1 MNNLKKYTVTV
12 IGMCILTIYCL
23 SRLFEI
29 DIEYLFHITI
39 FSLTSC
45 LLIKLI
51 YWYNIKKN
59 SEKENF
65 LRLSFVVLTYI
76 LPLYMIIQEYSL
88 IIDIVILKLSLLII
102 FIFSII
108 GMLIEKY
115 LFYTESKNLE
125 NL

>member
-12 IGMCILTIYCL
+12 IGMGILTIYCL

-29 DIEYLFHITI
+29 DIKYLFHITI

-102 FIFSII
+102 IIFSII

>member
-76 LPLYMIIQEYSL
+76 LPLYMIIQESSL
-88 IIDIVILKLSLLII
+88 IIDIVILTLFLFSLPQDYLD
-102 FIFSII
+102 
-108 GMLIEKY
+108 KY
-115 LFYTESKNLE
+115 HKHPSL
-125 NL
+125 

>member
-76 LPLYMIIQEYSL
+76 LPLYMIIQESSL
-88 IIDIVILKLSLLII
+88 IIDIVVLKLSLLII
-102 FIFSII
+102 FIFAFI